1 MEQVNIGFILL
12 NIGYAIHHADWNYQR
27 VSSPFARIYL
37 VKGGTAK
44 LHLPDKVQILLPG
57 QSVYHTSLHLPQL

>member
-27 VSSPFARIYL
+27 VSSPFARI
-37 VKGGTAK
+37 
-44 LHLPDKVQILLPG
+44 
-57 QSVYHTSLHLPQL
+57 SLCITFTYTNPSRR